1 MRVLYLIKVDN
12 SIVIELTVV
21 LLSLPSIIET
31 LYQFIYLDMA

>member
-1 MRVLYLIKVDN
+1 MRVLYLIKMDN

-21 LLSLPSIIET
+21 LLSLPSIIEA

>member
-31 LYQFIYLDMA
+31 LYQSIYLDMA